1 VHDVALAG
9 VTGDLAAAGAPVV
22 GGVGFLAGPL
32 QPGKRSAAALA
43 ALARRA
49 LIVLAGRAPLLL
61 WGWRVSATPLAP
73 ISKRKPPSAASRS
86 SSTERR
92 GGAPLSGP
100 ASPWGG
106 PQRSSWAGP
115 RQPASGPWLWR
126 A

>member
-43 ALARRA
+43 RRA

-61 WGWRVSATPLAP
+61 
-73 ISKRKPPSAASRS
+73 
-86 SSTERR
+86 
-92 GGAPLSGP
+92 
-100 ASPWGG
+100 
-106 PQRSSWAGP
+106 
-115 RQPASGPWLWR
+115 
-126 A
+126 